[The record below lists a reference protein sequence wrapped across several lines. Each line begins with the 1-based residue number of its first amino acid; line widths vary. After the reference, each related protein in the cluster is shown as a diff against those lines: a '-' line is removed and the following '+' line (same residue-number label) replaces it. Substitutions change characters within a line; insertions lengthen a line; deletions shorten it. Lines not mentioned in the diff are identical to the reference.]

1 MSPESTVSWPALSI
15 YERRMLGVLVEKQK
29 TTDTYP
35 LTLNSLVTGCN
46 QKSNRDPLLELD
58 DAQIEDI
65 MGDLQKKGLVNRLI
79 GGRVDKWKHNLY
91 DVWKA
96 SSVELAILA
105 ELLLRGPQTEG
116 ELRARASRMD
126 DIPDIDALRLLLTP
140 LKERKLVVYLTP
152 ENRRGSMLTHGFHDP
167 AELQRLA
174 SNPSLSIAHD
184 ENPSQIAAAPAAP
197 GLERQLVEARAEIAD
212 LRREVASLTESMEH
226 IRRELG
232 IAK

>member
-1 MSPESTVSWPALSI
+1 MSTDATVSFPSLSI

-46 QKSNRDPLLELD
+46 QKSNRDPLLDLD
-58 DAQIEDI
+58 DGQVEEV
-65 MGDLQKKGLVNRLI
+65 MGDLQKKGLVTRLI
-79 GGRVDKWKHNLY
+79 GGRVDKWKHNIY
-91 DVWKA
+91 DVWKV

-105 ELLLRGPQTEG
+105 ELMLRGPQTEG

-126 DIPDIDALRLLLTP
+126 DIADLDTLRQLLVP

-152 ENRRGSMLTHGFHDP
+152 ENRRGSTLTHGFHDS

-174 SNPSLSIAHD
+174 VNLPAHLPD
-184 ENPSQIAAAPAAP
+184 EVAAHSPAAPAGEP
-197 GLERQLVEARAEIAD
+197 QMPDVRAEIAQ
-212 LRREVASLTESMEH
+212 L
-226 IRRELG
+226 
-232 IAK
+232 KQ

>member
-1 MSPESTVSWPALSI
+1 MSPDANDSWPVLSF

-58 DAQIEDI
+58 DGQVEEI
-65 MGDLQKKGLVNRLI
+65 MGDLQEKGLVNRLI

-91 DVWKA
+91 DVWKV

-126 DIPDIDALRLLLTP
+126 DIADLETLRQLLVP

-167 AELQRLA
+167 AELPRLA
-174 SNPSLSIAHD
+174 ANLPAHAHD
-184 ENPSQIAAAPAAP
+184 EIPAAP
-197 GLERQLVEARAEIAD
+197 GDDRQMSDVRAEIAQ
-212 LRREVASLTESMEH
+212 LRQQLAALEATVQQ
-226 IRRELG
+226 IRQELG
-232 IAK
+232 IAAR